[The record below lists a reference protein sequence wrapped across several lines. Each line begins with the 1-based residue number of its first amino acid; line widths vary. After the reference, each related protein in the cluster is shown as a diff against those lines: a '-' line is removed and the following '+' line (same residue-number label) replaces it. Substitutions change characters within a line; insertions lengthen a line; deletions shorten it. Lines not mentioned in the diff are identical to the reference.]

1 MFSFCPIGIPQFSP
15 EVFWGIPEEK
25 KRNSCGLYLHEGII
39 KMEFH
44 SHSDLIPFNTPGIPK
59 VEQKITESE
68 LFFCPII
75 FPRIKKVH
83 SATDKPL
90 IALRQYLTGL
100 LPSLTAL

>member
-1 MFSFCPIGIPQFSP
+1 MDYPKTI
-15 EVFWGIPEEK
+15 K
-25 KRNSCGLYLHEGII
+25 KFYGHPWFYHASLC
-39 KMEFH
+39 
-44 SHSDLIPFNTPGIPK
+44 PGIPK